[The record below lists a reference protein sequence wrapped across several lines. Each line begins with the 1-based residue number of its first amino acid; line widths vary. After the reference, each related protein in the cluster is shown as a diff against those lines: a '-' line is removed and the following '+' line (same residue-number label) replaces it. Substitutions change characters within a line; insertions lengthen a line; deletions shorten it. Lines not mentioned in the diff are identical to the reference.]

1 MMLPEIR
8 DPELA
13 EARRRDRPLIAIVI
27 LGLLIIGA
35 IGVSAA
41 TYGRS
46 DSSAKAA
53 TAAEANTHIAQQN
66 TDRTECIRGISAVL
80 DHAHWELVG
89 EAFNATTPDAARA
102 IGRKFTDLPLLTELA
117 AHGGAIV
124 ANQRVRVDACP
135 PPPTPKET
143 P

>member
-1 MMLPEIR
+1 MILPEIR

-46 DSSAKAA
+46 DSGAKAA
-53 TAAEANTHIAQQN
+53 TAAEQNTHIAQQN
-66 TDRTECIRGISAVL
+66 SDRTECIRGISAVL

-89 EAFNATTPDAARA
+89 DAFNASTPAAAQA
-102 IGRKFTDLPLLTELA
+102 IGEKFTNLPLITDLEA
-117 AHGGAIV
+117 SGGFILKV
-124 ANQRVRVDACP
+124 HVDRCP
-135 PPPTPKET
+135 PAPVSPKEH
-143 P
+143 